1 MSLIQDEFAFR
12 FALELNL
19 FANLLERG
27 MLKYRQFGSDP
38 TVAVMGVKVLQ
49 CFPFY
54 RHGKGRGKGRLCP
67 PSAVPS
73 GEVKPEFSSSSW
85 ACDSEGG
92 GSGSVRRVYL
102 SQKAR
107 ISYRH
112 QMDNVIDATY

>member
-1 MSLIQDEFAFR
+1 
-12 FALELNL
+12 
-19 FANLLERG
+19 

>member
-1 MSLIQDEFAFR
+1 MTLSFPTLPLSSSFSFSL
-12 FALELNL
+12 L
-19 FANLLERG
+19 
-27 MLKYRQFGSDP
+27 SSSS
-38 TVAVMGVKVLQ
+38 
-49 CFPFY
+49 
-54 RHGKGRGKGRLCP
+54 LCP
-67 PSAVPS
+67 PLPYTLLPFSPPFFFCPLLLLVLLSVPS

-85 ACDSEGG
+85 PCDS